1 MYIYLLSTDIT
12 NNNNDEGG
20 AGDIN
25 CIEIRIYRNIHI
37 NNNVNN
43 KNNRNGS
50 NVLVMNDH
58 VACSPG
64 RGSICIYIKQ

>member
-43 KNNRNGS
+43 KNNRNGN

-58 VACSPG
+58 VACSLG
-64 RGSICIYIKQ
+64 RGSICIYSKQ